1 MSKVLSE
8 FDIILSLFFCQ
19 PLMTFYSLN
28 SSNLE
33 SIQRLISFYLFTQ
46 TALLSFI
53 RSAVFQPFILR
64 ALLAYFWIQNI
75 SCSISKTM
83 IYNELIVSIR
93 SLWYL
98 RINKEKGSKGSFLTI
113 LLFKAWH
120 LIKLVFQLNLQQFIQ
135 EILQVFEL
143 LQSYLFHKED
153 PPNIVELV
161 SNAPYPQSSPFG

>member
-1 MSKVLSE
+1 MMSKVLSE

-64 ALLAYFWIQNI
+64 ALLAYF
-75 SCSISKTM
+75 
-83 IYNELIVSIR
+83 
-93 SLWYL
+93 
-98 RINKEKGSKGSFLTI
+98 
-113 LLFKAWH
+113 
-120 LIKLVFQLNLQQFIQ
+120 
-135 EILQVFEL
+135 
-143 LQSYLFHKED
+143 
-153 PPNIVELV
+153 
-161 SNAPYPQSSPFG
+161 